1 MASTKEYLE
10 YVLEQL
16 SGIDGLRYR
25 PMMGEYLIYCRNR
38 LVGGVYDDRLLVK
51 PTKSALAL
59 LPDAPREE
67 PYPGGRPML
76 LVTEMENKRLL
87 RELLEAVAKSRGFL
101 LSGGALDV
109 ERASRIVLDEFR
121 GGKIA
126 KVTLDRIPEI

>member
-16 SGIDGLRYR
+16 SEVDGLRYR

-87 RELLEAVAKSRGFL
+87 QELLEAMA
-101 LSGGALDV
+101 
-109 ERASRIVLDEFR
+109 DEV
-121 GGKIA
+121 K
-126 KVTLDRIPEI
+126 

>member
-16 SGIDGLRYR
+16 SEVDGLRYR

-87 RELLEAVAKSRGFL
+87 QELLESMA
-101 LSGGALDV
+101 
-109 ERASRIVLDEFR
+109 DEV
-121 GGKIA
+121 K
-126 KVTLDRIPEI
+126 

>member
-16 SGIDGLRYR
+16 SEVDGLRYR

-87 RELLEAVAKSRGFL
+87 QELLEAVA
-101 LSGGALDV
+101 
-109 ERASRIVLDEFR
+109 DEV
-121 GGKIA
+121 K
-126 KVTLDRIPEI
+126 

>member
-1 MASTKEYLE
+1 MASTKEYLD

-16 SGIDGLRYR
+16 SEVDGLRYR

-51 PTKSALAL
+51 PTPSALAL

-87 RELLEAVAKSRGFL
+87 QELLEAMA
-101 LSGGALDV
+101 
-109 ERASRIVLDEFR
+109 DEV
-121 GGKIA
+121 K
-126 KVTLDRIPEI
+126 

>member
-1 MASTKEYLE
+1 MASSKEYLE

-16 SGIDGLRYR
+16 SEVEGLRYR
-25 PMMGEYLIYCRNR
+25 PMMGEYLIYCRGK

-87 RELLEAVAKSRGFL
+87 QELLEAMA
-101 LSGGALDV
+101 
-109 ERASRIVLDEFR
+109 DEV
-121 GGKIA
+121 K
-126 KVTLDRIPEI
+126 